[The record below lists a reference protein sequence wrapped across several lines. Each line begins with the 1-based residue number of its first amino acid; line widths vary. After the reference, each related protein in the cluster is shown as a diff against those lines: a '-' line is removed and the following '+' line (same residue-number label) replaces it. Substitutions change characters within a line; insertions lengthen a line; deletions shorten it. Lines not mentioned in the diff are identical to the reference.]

1 MQLSVRRF
9 QGESGERFSI
19 LVDDT
24 GMPLYY
30 PALYVT
36 AEMRGASLS
45 INTIDN
51 ALSAL
56 KAMHAWQDHYHLDL
70 ESRFKRSE
78 LLLAHEIHSLRDFMQ
93 KPLET
98 MWSKGGKVVAI
109 KGRQKRV
116 AKENQYNRM
125 TIIASYIRFLAG
137 RLHPVTP
144 TSVREIDAVVAQ
156 IKANRPKIADKTEED
171 RSHSHLGEAVLDA
184 VEEALRPGN
193 EANPTADLGLQFRN
207 GLMFTLLRL
216 TGFRRGELLNLK
228 IEDFDFAMNTVKVVR
243 RADSD
248 GDPRTYQPLAK
259 TRERTFPLIPELMG
273 KIHEYIAKYRNKV
286 PGARKHGYLFVVH
299 RSGKTLGWPISNSG
313 FGKFIE
319 TLSSLADEF
328 SGLHA
333 HALRHHWNYLFSQN
347 CDKDGVTPEREQ
359 KLRSYLMGWSESSNT
374 SKTYNRRHIK
384 EQAGKAVMGLQQKH
398 LRKSSDERQQ

>member
-1 MQLSVRRF
+1 
-9 QGESGERFSI
+9 
-19 LVDDT
+19 
-24 GMPLYY
+24 
-30 PALYVT
+30 
-36 AEMRGASLS
+36 
-45 INTIDN
+45 
-51 ALSAL
+51 
-56 KAMHAWQDHYHLDL
+56 
-70 ESRFKRSE
+70 
-78 LLLAHEIHSLRDFMQ
+78 MQ

-125 TIIASYIRFLAG
+125 TIIAGYIRFLAG

-144 TSVREIDAVVAQ
+144 TSVREIDALVAQ
-156 IKANRPKIADKTEED
+156 IKANRPKIANKTEKD
-171 RSHSHLGEAVLDA
+171 RSDSHLGEAVLDA

-193 EANPTADLGLQFRN
+193 DANPTADLGLQFRN

-359 KLRSYLMGWSESSNT
+359 KLRSYLMGWSETSNT